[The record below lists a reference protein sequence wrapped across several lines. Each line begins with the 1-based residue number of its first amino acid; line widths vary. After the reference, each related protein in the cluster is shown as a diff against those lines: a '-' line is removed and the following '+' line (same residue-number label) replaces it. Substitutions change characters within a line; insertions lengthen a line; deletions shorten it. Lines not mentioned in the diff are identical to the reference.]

1 MLFMADTV
9 SASELKQTLDQFV
22 VIDVREQDELTNG
35 TIDGSTH
42 MPLGLAIRNIK
53 QRKIDYLKEKK
64 ICTFCGSGYRGNI
77 AADELAK
84 AGFNVKNLEGG
95 FMAWQKCE

>member
-1 MLFMADTV
+1 MADTI
-9 SASELKQTLDQFV
+9 SAFELKQTLDQFV

-42 MPLGLAIRNIK
+42 MPLGLA
-53 QRKIDYLKEKK
+53 KIDDLKEKK
-64 ICTFCGSGYRGNI
+64 ICTFCASGYRANI
-77 AADELAK
+77 AADELTK

-95 FMAWQKCE
+95 FMAWQKT